1 MARLVRRCSV
11 VSNVRSSGSD
21 RHAASYELSS
31 SAAAAAGGSADS
43 ELAGR
48 GGRWLPLLLLFPIAG
63 RKPGRRRSQIRPPPD
78 LCIGFLGKVTPR
90 SRNETSQQLGWIKRA
105 SIDRHEP
112 PAPHRLSKNQEQN
125 RERRMKN
132 WIERRSASFI
142 LSKETEEGLSPPL
155 RRGRSGQESARLR
168 RSKEKNAGGGGS
180 RRYGTEGFGG
190 WFCGASL
197 LLLLSGEV
205 VVVMWGWLV
214 RMTKG
219 RSDGGVWRR
228 AGGGRERE
236 AAMAVAG
243 SNLMRLTPSIAGAG
257 RVCVDV
263 VRCSERTR
271 GGVAQ
276 RFARVFARIDEFVWV
291 KRASNQSFWRERERG
306 REWGECLALW
316 RGAWSG
322 LHSKRKKKGKKGG
335 GGGCICRR
343 GRVCERISVAKLLA
357 FCRDVR
363 SAHRLSLLFQIEFFL
378 CLLIY
383 I

>member
-1 MARLVRRCSV
+1 
-11 VSNVRSSGSD
+11 
-21 RHAASYELSS
+21 
-31 SAAAAAGGSADS
+31 
-43 ELAGR
+43 
-48 GGRWLPLLLLFPIAG
+48 
-63 RKPGRRRSQIRPPPD
+63 
-78 LCIGFLGKVTPR
+78 
-90 SRNETSQQLGWIKRA
+90 
-105 SIDRHEP
+105 
-112 PAPHRLSKNQEQN
+112 
-125 RERRMKN
+125 MKN

-219 RSDGGVWRR
+219 RSDGVVWRR

-257 RVCVDV
+257 RVCVWMWCAV
-263 VRCSERTR
+263 ASEREE
-271 GGVAQ
+271 V
-276 RFARVFARIDEFVWV
+276 
-291 KRASNQSFWRERERG
+291 
-306 REWGECLALW
+306 
-316 RGAWSG
+316 
-322 LHSKRKKKGKKGG
+322 
-335 GGGCICRR
+335 
-343 GRVCERISVAKLLA
+343 
-357 FCRDVR
+357 
-363 SAHRLSLLFQIEFFL
+363 
-378 CLLIY
+378 
-383 I
+383 